1 MNAPRPIITRLENPA
16 DILPIDLIKEFVG
29 LDPDFDAEQDRVLPV
44 LRQAV
49 IDRGQTLTGIVW
61 GAASYRIDEL
71 SIGRSGSSFALPLT
85 PVFAVAVIVGQ
96 DGSGADVPVSADAYR
111 LIPSAIEYCRPWAAV
126 RPGPAWPE
134 EALTCSVT
142 CTAGWTA
149 DTLPESLQAW
159 ALNLIATLYDH
170 REDLVTGTIT
180 ASLPRHHTD
189 GLLDR
194 WLVMGNP
201 YGE

>member
-16 DILPIDLIKEFVG
+16 DILPLDLIKEFVG

-44 LRQAV
+44 LRQAA

-61 GAASYRIDEL
+61 GAASYHVDEL
-71 SIGRSGSSFALPLT
+71 SIGQSGAAFALPLA
-85 PVFAVAVIVGQ
+85 PVFAVAEIVGK
-96 DGSGADVPVSADAYR
+96 DGSGADVPVPAGAYSV
-111 LIPSAIEYCRPWAAV
+111 IPSAIEFGRPWAEV
-126 RPGPAWPE
+126 RPGPTWPG

-159 ALNLIATLYDH
+159 ALNRIATLYDH

-180 ASLPRHHTD
+180 DALPRHHVD

-201 YGE
+201 NG